1 MAEKWR
7 KSALTDDEVVHYVN
21 GNKLDNRP
29 ENLIVLTR
37 AQHSALH
44 TKLDNPNPK
53 LTDGRWSKKWQACRH
68 CGTIAEKHYAQGYCE
83 ACYRALRRHRRAK

>member
-1 MAEKWR
+1 MF
-7 KSALTDDEVVHYVN
+7 DN

-53 LTDGRWSKKWQACRH
+53 LTDGRWSKKWSACRK
-68 CGTIAEKHYAQGYCE
+68 CGTTEQKHYAQGYCE
-83 ACYRALRRHRRAK
+83 TCYRALRRHRRAK